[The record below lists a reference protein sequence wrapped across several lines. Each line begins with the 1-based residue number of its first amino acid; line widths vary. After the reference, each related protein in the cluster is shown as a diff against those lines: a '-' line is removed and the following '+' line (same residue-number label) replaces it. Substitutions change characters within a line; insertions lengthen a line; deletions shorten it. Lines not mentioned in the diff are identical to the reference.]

1 MFPNDVIGEQIEV
14 MLMDKGNYT
23 DVYPGWYLHFIPVE
37 IIEEYPSFYLCNVL
51 PHINPMNKGFKIQ
64 SKPYKITINKWDI
77 GRKWKI
83 RGLING

>member
-14 MLMDKGNYT
+14 KLMEKSLDS
-23 DVYPGWYLHFIPVE
+23 YPGWYGHYIPVE
-37 IIEEYPSFYLCNVL
+37 IIGDYPNFYLCNVL
-51 PHINPMNKGFKIQ
+51 PHINPINKGFKVY

-83 RGLING
+83 RGLTNG